1 MQTDLQPFG
10 AFYAYPGLRFHA
22 PEPSFSGKGGKQN
35 HKNHIYYEALEE
47 SIQTG
52 VPMSTILERCRN
64 EATRAKNKARL
75 KLIIEAEKALG
86 RRNGQKDTRRT
97 LGFG

>member
-1 MQTDLQPFG
+1 
-10 AFYAYPGLRFHA
+10 
-22 PEPSFSGKGGKQN
+22 
-35 HKNHIYYEALEE
+35 
-47 SIQTG
+47 
-52 VPMSTILERCRN
+52 MSTILERWRN